1 MQKRESKKKKKVK
14 KISWKEFLFQR
25 SGSYTSEH
33 NGNNV
38 GDTIKIP
45 SNFSLLLAAG
55 VFIFNSNCRFF
66 YLILFS
72 LNSSFSSR
80 FSAFKRKKNV

>member
-1 MQKRESKKKKKVK
+1 MQKRESKKKKVK

-45 SNFSLLLAAG
+45 APSNFSLLLAAG
-55 VFIFNSNCRFF
+55 VFIFNSNCRIFLSYF
-66 YLILFS
+66 ILFKFFVFVS
-72 LNSSFSSR
+72 LLGI
-80 FSAFKRKKNV
+80 